1 MKDIL
6 ILTPTLGERSTIQR
20 TVESV
25 AQINSLS
32 GNRIQHRVIS
42 PKAKVDALK
51 KTFPLVEVVQESEG
65 GNIYSAINDG
75 LLKDSENFRYVS
87 YINDDDYLLLDY
99 ISLIAALDKDPTLD
113 FVFSKTLKI
122 DINGKAIEI
131 IPYFPSARAFIPLRA
146 SGKTLFTQQSTLM
159 TRSVFRK
166 LRGFDDSYRL
176 VADTEFWC
184 RLLSG
189 DCRTKFINK
198 VTSAYMFHDSNLS
211 FAVDG
216 LQGDELRRLNE
227 EFDLKSS
234 LTSKIYLALFLVFN
248 SPLYLKRGFL
258 KIGWGKS
265 TGNSIN

>member
-1 MKDIL
+1 MNLANFIKMKDIL

-51 KTFPLVEVVQESEG
+51 KTFPLVEVVKESEG

-146 SGKTLFTQQSTLM
+146 CGITLFTQQSTLV
-159 TRSVFRK
+159 TRRK
-166 LRGFDDSYRL
+166 FDELKGFDDRFKL
-176 VADTEFWC
+176 VADTDFWC
-184 RLLSG
+184 RLLESNCKYEFV
-189 DCRTKFINK
+189 DK
-198 VTSAYMFHDSNLS
+198 VTSAYRFHMDNLS
-211 FAVDG
+211 FS
-216 LQGDELRRLNE
+216 GDELQSREL
-227 EFDLKSS
+227 DLLHSERKIQK
-234 LTSKIYLALFLVFN
+234 TSKSWFYLFSFRCFN
-248 SPLYLKRGFL
+248 FRIYLKRL
-258 KIGWGKS
+258 L
-265 TGNSIN
+265 INK